1 MREVV
6 TLWRNTRMVLL
17 VALCAAVYG
26 SALIAFKAG
35 IVIVPGFTEVRPAN
49 LLPIAF
55 SLLFGPAAAWGSALG
70 NLIGDFFGTLGPG
83 SFFGFIGNFLLGYV
97 PYKIWG
103 HLGPLSSREPPRMR
117 TPRQWVELGIIGFIS
132 ATVCAVVISWGADL
146 LGLVPF
152 KVLSTVITMNNTISH
167 IVAGALLLLLVDR
180 VKAVGL
186 YWKDVMDPKDTSVA
200 KAPAIG
206 VILLAL
212 GGAGGWISGI
222 SLIPSAAIV
231 PLGAPFVV
239 SIFIACFLL

>member
-1 MREVV
+1 MREIF
-6 TLWRNTRMVLL
+6 TMWRNTRMVLL
-17 VALCAAVYG
+17 VALCAAVY
-26 SALIAFKAG
+26 AAVLIAFKAG
-35 IVIVPGFTEVRPAN
+35 IVIVPGFTELRPAN

-83 SFFGFIGNFLLGYV
+83 SLFGFLGNFLLGYV

-103 HLGPLSSREPPRMR
+103 RLGPLSSRKAPRM
-117 TPRQWVELGIIGFIS
+117 TGPGQWVELGVIGFIS

-167 IVAGALLLLLVDR
+167 IIAGFLLLLLWDR
-180 VKAVGL
+180 VQAIGL
-186 YWKDVMDPKDTSVA
+186 YWKDVMDPRNISVA

-212 GGAGGWISGI
+212 GGAGGWIVGVF
-222 SLIPSAAIV
+222 LIPSAAIV
-231 PLGAPFVV
+231 PLEAPFVV
-239 SIFIACFLL
+239 SIFVACFLL